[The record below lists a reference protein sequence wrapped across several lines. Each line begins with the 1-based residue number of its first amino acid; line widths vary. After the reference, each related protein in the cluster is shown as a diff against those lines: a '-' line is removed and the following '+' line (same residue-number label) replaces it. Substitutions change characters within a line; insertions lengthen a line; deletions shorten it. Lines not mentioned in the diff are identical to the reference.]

1 MSKTIKQ
8 PEIQRFLLSSLKPD
22 PENPREISSD
32 AFSGLKASLERFG
45 YVDLLIVNKRN
56 MMLVSGHQR
65 YKALTE
71 AGINEADCI
80 VVDLDDVGHKSL
92 AVTMN
97 NQQIVGAFTAAII
110 PILEKLRQ
118 EAPEE
123 YLALRLGEL
132 RKEVA
137 EFEVENNGTGD
148 TGPDDIPENVPAV
161 TKPGDIWE
169 LGTHRLMCGDSTKSS
184 DVEKL
189 FNGEKGKLFSTD
201 PPYLVD
207 YTGKDRPGGGKDW
220 SDKYHEI
227 DIKDIEGFFRSI
239 YEVGFQFVEE
249 NSAIYMWH
257 ADKRVRV
264 INDILESLN
273 VLVHQ
278 TIIWVKPAPLMTFAL
293 FPWRHEPCLMGWKK
307 AHKPN
312 LNAPAKWSDKNAL
325 TNSTVWK
332 IDLMRSGDPMDPA
345 YYSDIWEIDFDGKK
359 RNSGKLHPTVKPTE
373 IFAIPMRIHT
383 QPGDICYEPFSGSG
397 SQIIAGERVNR
408 RVFAMEVEPH
418 FCDVAVRRWEDF
430 TGKKAKL
437 IRN

>member
-1 MSKTIKQ
+1 MSKVIKQ

-71 AGINEADCI
+71 AGIAEADCI

-123 YLALRLGEL
+123 YLALRLNEL

-137 EFEVENNGTGD
+137 EFEVENNGSGD
-148 TGPDDIPENVPAV
+148 TAPDDIPENVPAV
-161 TKPGDIWE
+161 TKPGDIWM
-169 LGTHRLMCGDSTKSS
+169 LGTHRLMCGDSTKPS

-227 DIKDIEGFFRSI
+227 EIKDIEGFFRSI
-239 YEVGFQFVEE
+239 YEVGFQFVEPD
-249 NSAIYMWH
+249 SAIYMWH
-257 ADKRVRV
+257 ADKRVKI
-264 INDILESLN
+264 INEILESLGIM
-273 VLVHQ
+273 VHQ
-278 TIIWVKPAPLMTFAL
+278 TIIWVKPAILMTYAY
-293 FPWRHEPCLMGWKK
+293 FPWRHEPCLFGWRKGQ
-307 AHKPN
+307 KPH
-312 LNAPAKWSDKNAL
+312 LNSAAKWSDKN
-325 TNSTVWK
+325 TQNNSTVWK
-332 IDLMRSGDPMDPA
+332 VDLLRSGDPMDPA
-345 YYSDIWEIDFDGKK
+345 YYSDIWEVDFDGKK
-359 RNSGKLHPTVKPTE
+359 RNNGKLHPTAKPTE
-373 IFAIPMRIHT
+373 LFAIPMRIHT

-397 SQIIAGERVNR
+397 SQLIAGERVNR
-408 RVFAMEVEPH
+408 RVFAMEIEPH

-430 TGKKAKL
+430 TGQKAEL
-437 IRN
+437 VRN

>member
-1 MSKTIKQ
+1 MSQAIKQ

-22 PENPREISSD
+22 PENPREISSE
-32 AFSGLKASLERFG
+32 AFSGLRASLERFG

-71 AGINEADCI
+71 AGIAEADCI

-137 EFEVENNGTGD
+137 EFEIENNGIGKTA
-148 TGPDDIPENVPAV
+148 PDDIPDSVPAV
-161 TKPGDIWE
+161 TKSGDIWE
-169 LGTHRLMCGDSTKSS
+169 LGEHRLMCGDSTKTS

-220 SDKYHEI
+220 SDKYHEVE
-227 DIKDIEGFFRSI
+227 IKDIQGFFRSI
-239 YEVGFQFVEE
+239 YEVGFQFVES

-257 ADKRVRV
+257 ADKRVKI
-264 INDILESLN
+264 INEI
-273 VLVHQ
+273 VTKFF
-278 TIIWVKPAPLMTFAL
+278 TIF
-293 FPWRHEPCLMGWKK
+293 C
-307 AHKPN
+307 
-312 LNAPAKWSDKNAL
+312 
-325 TNSTVWK
+325 
-332 IDLMRSGDPMDPA
+332 
-345 YYSDIWEIDFDGKK
+345 FD
-359 RNSGKLHPTVKPTE
+359 
-373 IFAIPMRIHT
+373 
-383 QPGDICYEPFSGSG
+383 
-397 SQIIAGERVNR
+397 
-408 RVFAMEVEPH
+408 
-418 FCDVAVRRWEDF
+418 
-430 TGKKAKL
+430 
-437 IRN
+437 